1 MTLSEFQRTAIIA
14 VLFVIGI
21 VTLAFLGISL
31 FTAPQSHTTTQFNV
45 TTTENRIIITHTGGE
60 PLKCELLT
68 FHLNGKEIDT
78 SSGSLTSCPWSIGN
92 TVEIPY
98 VPSGIIQTIRIFYH
112 EEKGPVELFFAE
124 IEPETPIPIMTETQA
139 PTPTTVHPTLI
150 ATPTHIPIQGSPVAS
165 FDASPRIGPVPFTVR
180 FIDSSSGVPEEWAW
194 LFGDGAT
201 STVQNPEHTYTRE
214 GSYPVSLT
222 VKNGFG
228 VHTRISQGY
237 VTVTPAEAKDLALE
251 AGLNSAISP
260 GGFIEFSVAQPGSS
274 IKIGGQAINLIQG
287 DRIRLVLDSGGR
299 GKISIRNGAILAFS
313 FDRVAMMVNGKETI
327 SGTVREIN
335 IRGYDDVLSTLDL
348 VVERGDGDLKILER
362 GVPVDPSIYDSG
374 IVLRSLRPDSSGTM
388 TLDCSGPARTA
399 FQGCVTSYDPL

>member
-1 MTLSEFQRTAIIA
+1 MPLTEFQRTAIIA

-31 FTAPQSHTTTQFNV
+31 FTAPQSHITTQFNV

-60 PLKCELLT
+60 PLECDLIT
-68 FHLNGKEIDT
+68 FQLNGKGIDT
-78 SSGSLTSCPWSIGN
+78 PSGSLTSCPWSIGN
-92 TVEIPY
+92 AVEIPY
-98 VPSGIIQTIRIFYH
+98 VPSGIIQTIRIYYH

-124 IEPETPIPIMTETQA
+124 IEPETPIPIMTETQTPIPTTIL
-139 PTPTTVHPTLI
+139 PTPI
-150 ATPTHIPIQGSPVAS
+150 STPALIPIKGIPVAS
-165 FDASPRIGPVPFTVR
+165 FNATPRNGPVPLTVQFT
-180 FIDSSSGVPEEWAW
+180 DSSSGMPDEWSW
-194 LFGDGAT
+194 SFGDGET
-201 STVQNPEHTYTRE
+201 SSLQDPRHTYISE
-214 GSYPVSLT
+214 GVFPVSLT
-222 VKNGFG
+222 VQNEFG
-228 VHTRISQGY
+228 GHTRISQGFI
-237 VTVTPAEAKDLALE
+237 TVSDADEIDLSLE
-251 AGLNSAISP
+251 ASRGGAISP